1 MISFTLIYDSNGKR
15 HKVIPTNIG
24 ELLTS
29 RSLAY
34 WIMDDG
40 GINAY
45 KATQLNTDS
54 YTLEDVNRLQC
65 ALANSFQPRTRLVEK
80 RKDQWMIVIPVCQVV
95 PLCDIV
101 TPYMHPSMA
110 YKVTVITL
118 ILFVNRNSF
127 IYEQNIQN
135 NTCGKVLVFPLIF

>member
-1 MISFTLIYDSNGKR
+1 
-15 HKVIPTNIG
+15 
-24 ELLTS
+24 
-29 RSLAY
+29 
-34 WIMDDG
+34 
-40 GINAY
+40 
-45 KATQLNTDS
+45 
-54 YTLEDVNRLQC
+54 
-65 ALANSFQPRTRLVEK
+65 
-80 RKDQWMIVIPVCQVV
+80 MIVIPVCQVV

-110 YKVTVITL
+110 YKVTGISL